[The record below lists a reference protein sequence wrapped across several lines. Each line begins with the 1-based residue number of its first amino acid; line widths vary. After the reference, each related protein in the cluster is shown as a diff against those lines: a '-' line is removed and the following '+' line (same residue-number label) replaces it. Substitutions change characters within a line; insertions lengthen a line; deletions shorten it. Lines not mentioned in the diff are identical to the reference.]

1 MVFRHATHFFVI
13 SFLILEGISH
23 LLKTLVLQCL
33 KIPNSVS
40 SLKKI
45 PNVEY
50 FYVKNG
56 ASIFLKS
63 ESFWGIFRH
72 YDMWPFS
79 KKKLFKVFQTKVS
92 ISFQLENKKLFRP
105 LCFYSLKRRFFQWH
119 IANSII
125 FFSDRHTQNVKEGGK
140 KNTEF
145 HSQF

>member
-56 ASIFLKS
+56 ASILLKKRV
-63 ESFWGIFRH
+63 FFR
-72 YDMWPFS
+72 DF
-79 KKKLFKVFQTKVS
+79 
-92 ISFQLENKKLFRP
+92 
-105 LCFYSLKRRFFQWH
+105 
-119 IANSII
+119 
-125 FFSDRHTQNVKEGGK
+125 
-140 KNTEF
+140 
-145 HSQF
+145 

>member
-56 ASIFLKS
+56 TSILLKNKSFEGFLDTVICDLSQRKS
-63 ESFWGIFRH
+63 
-72 YDMWPFS
+72 FS
-79 KKKLFKVFQTKVS
+79 KFFKQKFQ
-92 ISFQLENKKLFRP
+92 F
-105 LCFYSLKRRFFQWH
+105 H
-119 IANSII
+119 
-125 FFSDRHTQNVKEGGK
+125 FS
-140 KNTEF
+140 
-145 HSQF
+145 